1 MLDTYVLDDNAI
13 AEDFLEKRHLCYLE
27 ETGNFN
33 QDTCVL
39 FDFSHVSLH
48 PSETLISV

>member
-1 MLDTYVLDDNAI
+1 MLDMYVLDNNAI

-33 QDTCVL
+33 QDTCL
-39 FDFSHVSLH
+39 ISHMPVYTPLKH
-48 PSETLISV
+48 LISV